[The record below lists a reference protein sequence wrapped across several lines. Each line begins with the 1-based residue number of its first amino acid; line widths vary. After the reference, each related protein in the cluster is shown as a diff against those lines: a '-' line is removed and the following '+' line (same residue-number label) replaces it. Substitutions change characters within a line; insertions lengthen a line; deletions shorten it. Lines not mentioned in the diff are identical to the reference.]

1 MCIGICENC
10 IYVVLIVQCE
20 LDGEICE
27 NCSYA
32 IYTGK
37 DIMCFGVARDRAIH
51 RNL

>member
-1 MCIGICENC
+1 MSIGFCENC
-10 IYVVLIVQCE
+10 IYVVLRVQCE

-37 DIMCFGVARDRAIH
+37 DIMCFGVAGDRAIH